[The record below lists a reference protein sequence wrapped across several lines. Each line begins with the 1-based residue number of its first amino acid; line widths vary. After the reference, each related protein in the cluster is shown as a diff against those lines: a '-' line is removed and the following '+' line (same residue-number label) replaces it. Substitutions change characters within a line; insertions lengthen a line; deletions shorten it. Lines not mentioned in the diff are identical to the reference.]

1 MRMLVTDTRYRVCT
15 RARRRDSAPSIDG
28 TRIVADT
35 RPGQIVRTGRVEHDR
50 GTGSGPPACAAA
62 AYWTQG
68 GSENSPLAYFGGYT
82 TLAVPSV
89 YHWITTMD
97 GAPSSY
103 GGVRSNLMLCTYSRP
118 VRGSISPGLKYA

>member
-1 MRMLVTDTRYRVCT
+1 MRRKRRSEREPEPASEPEPGA
-15 RARRRDSAPSIDG
+15 RADSAAEGRPSAPPPEGRGAG
-28 TRIVADT
+28 T
-35 RPGQIVRTGRVEHDR
+35 
-50 GTGSGPPACAAA
+50 GPPAVRAAA

-68 GSENSPLAYFGGYT
+68 GTENSPLAYFGGYT

-103 GGVRSNLMLCTYSRP
+103 GAVRSNLML
-118 VRGSISPGLKYA
+118 

>member
-1 MRMLVTDTRYRVCT
+1 MRRKRRSEREPGPAPEPESEREPEPASDPEPGA
-15 RARRRDSAPSIDG
+15 RARADSAAEGRPSAPPPEGRGAG
-28 TRIVADT
+28 T
-35 RPGQIVRTGRVEHDR
+35 
-50 GTGSGPPACAAA
+50 GPPAVRAAA

-68 GSENSPLAYFGGYT
+68 GTENSPLAYFGGYT

-103 GGVRSNLMLCTYSRP
+103 GAVRSNLML
-118 VRGSISPGLKYA
+118 